1 MFLRE
6 RRRHFF
12 INKSL
17 QLHYMLTFSVVL
29 ITVIVVTLISLYF
42 GIWGEVL
49 GSFSNEKILNDLV
62 TASRLQQYEEARV
75 PPTTSSAEAFNT
87 LSLFRQ
93 AERLSD
99 RQKEIFK
106 EILNRTH
113 HRLIEKLFFL
123 FLCIGFGTIFLSH
136 KIAGP
141 LYRFET
147 VLYQMALGDLSV
159 RCRLRKFDEAK
170 SVSQAFNRTLESL
183 DYKISRLKKIVR
195 ENENDPARLLTRL
208 KEELSE
214 FKTSAER

>member
-1 MFLRE
+1 MTHKE

-12 INKSL
+12 INKRL
-17 QLHYMLTFSVVL
+17 QLRYMLTLSFFIL
-29 ITVIVVTLISLYF
+29 LVTGTALTSLYF

-49 GSFSNEKILNDLV
+49 NSFSNEQVVNDLV
-62 TASRLQQYEEARV
+62 TASRIQQYDEARNTHGV
-75 PPTTSSAEAFNT
+75 SNENFST
-87 LSLFRQ
+87 LSMFQQ

-99 RQKEIFK
+99 RQREIFK
-106 EILNRTH
+106 EILDKTH

-123 FLCIGFGTIFLSH
+123 ILLIALGTIFLSH

-170 SVSQAFNRTLESL
+170 SVSQAFNRTLDSL
-183 DYKISRLKKIVR
+183 DYKISQLKR
-195 ENENDPARLLTRL
+195 TARDVQKNPEQSLIRL
-208 KEELSE
+208 KEQLSE
-214 FKTSAER
+214 FKTTADR